1 MQLQQPIGSI
11 RLGESFH
18 YAQEIARPFG
28 QIDRVIEWC
37 KTELVGDWRWQV
49 VTPAVTVPQ
58 DAISSTL
65 TQTVT
70 LPRLHCS
77 GPKNQYFLLT

>member
-28 QIDRVIEWC
+28 QIDRIIEWC

-49 VTPAVTVPQ
+49 VTSSSDRAPGRYIFYFDTDR
-58 DAISSTL
+58 DAAAFALFWT
-65 TQTVT
+65 
-70 LPRLHCS
+70 
-77 GPKNQYFLLT
+77 

>member
-11 RLGESFH
+11 RLGESFD

-49 VTPAVTVPQ
+49 VTTSSDRAPGRYIFYFDSDR
-58 DAISSTL
+58 DAAAFALFWS
-65 TQTVT
+65 
-70 LPRLHCS
+70 
-77 GPKNQYFLLT
+77 

>member
-49 VTPAVTVPQ
+49 VTSSSDRAPGRYIFYFDSDR
-58 DAISSTL
+58 DAAAFALFWS
-65 TQTVT
+65 
-70 LPRLHCS
+70 
-77 GPKNQYFLLT
+77 